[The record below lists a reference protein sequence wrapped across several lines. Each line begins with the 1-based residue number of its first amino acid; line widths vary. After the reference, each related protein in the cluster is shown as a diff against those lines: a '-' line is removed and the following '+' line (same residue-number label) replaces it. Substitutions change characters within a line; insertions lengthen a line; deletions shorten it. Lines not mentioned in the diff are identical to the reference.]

1 MTRKHIFLSDD
12 KWELIFNIKEE
23 KNLDSLGAVIEFL
36 LENFSNEQSI
46 YRQSQLIAT
55 ELAEQQK
62 EFFDI
67 LRVRTSFM
75 DKHLKIILNIMNDT
89 LIHKGLDMDDQFEIA
104 TYNKNPSVIFK
115 KSKEKVED
123 EIRYFREQ
131 KLMRNNNEGQSDD

>member
-1 MTRKHIFLSDD
+1 MIRKNVYLSENNWGKIETLKD
-12 KWELIFNIKEE
+12 E
-23 KNLDSLGAVIEFL
+23 KNLKSIGNVIEFL
-36 LENFSNEQSI
+36 LENYSLEQNSTM
-46 YRQSQLIAT
+46 QAELISK
-55 ELAEQQK
+55 LVAENQK

-75 DKHLKIILNIMNDT
+75 DKHLKIILNIINDT

>member
-23 KNLDSLGAVIEFL
+23 KYLDSLGAVIEFL
-36 LENFSNEQSI
+36 LENYSTEQSI

>member
-36 LENFSNEQSI
+36 LENYSTEQSI